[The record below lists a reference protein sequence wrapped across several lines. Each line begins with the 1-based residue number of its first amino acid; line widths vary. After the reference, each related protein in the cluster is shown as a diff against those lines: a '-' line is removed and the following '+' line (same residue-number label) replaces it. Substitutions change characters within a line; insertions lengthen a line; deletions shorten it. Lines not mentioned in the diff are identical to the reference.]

1 MRRDKRLVT
10 DHVDEMDGDKAL
22 LRAHFPPGTDSAKMV
37 GIAQTNNGS
46 SGCPRPLKPTLH
58 RLAAYHLAIGHVAV
72 QQQID
77 SGVRNQTDMAV
88 DSQRTDSGVP
98 HILRDQPDA
107 VAVMPKQVGLD
118 QIMRHLLRLIRIA
131 AGPSDHLRDQVFQ
144 CVMRDG
150 DHCSLPKLN
159 LAHRNDHKG
168 ILEPSKTEDI
178 YAVMRQI
185 EFLKMHGLG
194 NDFVVLDGRR
204 PGPVL
209 AATDY
214 RAVGDR
220 RRGVGYDQFLTI
232 EAPKNGGD
240 AFMRIHNPDGKE
252 ASACG
257 NGTRCVA
264 DLVMDELETNR
275 IDLETVSGTLACERI
290 KGGRIKVD
298 MGPARLEAAAIPLS
312 VETDTL
318 SVEIP
323 DAPYS
328 GACCVNMGNPHAVF
342 FVDDVEAVKLA
353 EIGPKLERHPIFPN
367 RANIEFVEIRGPEL
381 IRMRVWERGAGITA
395 ACGSGACAVLVAAAR
410 KGLTKRKADVEL
422 DGGVLGIE
430 WREDGHVL
438 MTGPVATSFRG
449 TLDLDRLA

>member
-1 MRRDKRLVT
+1 
-10 DHVDEMDGDKAL
+10 
-22 LRAHFPPGTDSAKMV
+22 
-37 GIAQTNNGS
+37 
-46 SGCPRPLKPTLH
+46 
-58 RLAAYHLAIGHVAV
+58 
-72 QQQID
+72 
-77 SGVRNQTDMAV
+77 
-88 DSQRTDSGVP
+88 
-98 HILRDQPDA
+98 
-107 VAVMPKQVGLD
+107 
-118 QIMRHLLRLIRIA
+118 
-131 AGPSDHLRDQVFQ
+131 
-144 CVMRDG
+144 
-150 DHCSLPKLN
+150 
-159 LAHRNDHKG
+159 
-168 ILEPSKTEDI
+168 
-178 YAVMRQI
+178 MRQI

-194 NDFVVLDGRR
+194 NDFVVLDGRL

-232 EAPKNGGD
+232 EAPKDGGD
-240 AFMRIHNPDGKE
+240 AFMRIHNPDGTE

-264 DLVMDELETNR
+264 DLVMEELKTNR

-290 KGGRIKVD
+290 EGGRITVD

-323 DAPYS
+323 NAPYS

-342 FVDDVEAVKLA
+342 FVDDVEAVTLA
-353 EIGPKLERHPIFPN
+353 EIGPKLELHSIFPN
-367 RANIEFVEIRGPEL
+367 RANIEFAEIRGPEL

-395 ACGSGACAVLVAAAR
+395 ACGTGACAVLVAAAR
-410 KGLTKRKADVEL
+410 KGLTRRKADVEL
-422 DGGVLGIE
+422 DGGKLSIE